1 MNLPSVGLLLMFVSP
16 TLVAD
21 GVCEADAVKL
31 SRRRECEPLT
41 RAGYS
46 RAGRLS
52 TKKGGKVKRGKG
64 ENEEKLS
71 SPFSPLPLF
80 TFSPCR
86 VSSPRATL
94 LAGRPSARRSR

>member
-1 MNLPSVGLLLMFVSP
+1 MNLPSVGLLLMVVSP

-52 TKKGGKVKRGKG
+52 TKKGEKVKRGRGEKG
-64 ENEEKLS
+64 EDNFS
-71 SPFSPLPLF
+71 SFSPFPLF
-80 TFSPCR
+80 TFSPFF
-86 VSSPRATL
+86 VDNPPRPRITCP
-94 LAGRPSARRSR
+94 RQ